1 MKPFKL
7 IWTLRHGEALH
18 NVTMN
23 MNLHDPPLTT
33 LGQLQALSVS
43 AALCEIA
50 SQPEVARLLSELH
63 STPSQRAFPLDA
75 VYVSP
80 MKRTI
85 HTAVL
90 ALGDSLSFD
99 VSNCSADKIH
109 GYLVPDLQ
117 EAGSWPSDVGSSLSI
132 LLGEFEALKGVSEKT
147 REVHFPGEEWW
158 LKTKD
163 EAGPR
168 ALDERARRLRKWI
181 AAREEKSVLL
191 VSHGGFLGM
200 LASGFWSTMGNIIL
214 RTMYSEFPYFPCFK
228 ELGLLTDVS
237 YDRKL
242 RDSVVQA

>member
-23 MNLHDPPLTT
+23 MNLHDPPLTS

-43 AALCEIA
+43 TALRDIA
-50 SQPEVARLLSELH
+50 SQSEVTRLLSELH
-63 STPSQRAFPLDA
+63 PSPSQRAFPLDA

-85 HTAVL
+85 HTALL

-99 VSNCSADKIH
+99 ASSCSPDKIP

-117 EAGSWPSDVGSSLSI
+117 EAGSWPSDVGSSVSI
-132 LLGEFEALKGVSEKT
+132 LLGEFEALNGVSDKT
-147 REVHFPGEEWW
+147 REVHFPGEEWC

-163 EAGPR
+163 DAGPR
-168 ALDERARRLRKWI
+168 ALEERARRLRKWI
-181 AAREEKSVLL
+181 ASREEKSVLL

-200 LASGFWSTMGNIIL
+200 LASGFWQTMGNLIL
-214 RTMYSEFPYFPCFK
+214 RIIE
-228 ELGLLTDVS
+228 
-237 YDRKL
+237 L
-242 RDSVVQA
+242 RDTVVQA